1 MSQCRCWVCHLNNT
15 FSLGFSFALLY
26 SSERCGRIFH
36 KCVVQGLYFPKQS
49 TVCSSILF
57 WRPLFMES
65 PPHTPRNHKKLL
77 FTINFPNASF
87 KRRIS
92 FSNIEFSI
100 VFNII
105 FYCCIILKIILK
117 FFFSSCLSHIAWRL
131 FGEDLFVF
139 WTQIDM
145 SNDLII
151 KF

>member
-1 MSQCRCWVCHLNNT
+1 
-15 FSLGFSFALLY
+15 
-26 SSERCGRIFH
+26 
-36 KCVVQGLYFPKQS
+36 
-49 TVCSSILF
+49 
-57 WRPLFMES
+57 MES

-117 FFFSSCLSHIAWRL
+117 FFFSSCLSHIARRL

-139 WTQIDM
+139 LDTNRYEQRLNNQILSYNLRTSTNSIRYKLSSLARRRIVSFM
-145 SNDLII
+145 GFFKNINGFSYPLQKN
-151 KF
+151 